1 MVARSKNIASSSG
14 CGSGGPGVRARV
26 TAPLAIVGSQGAG
39 GGNSAPQGMGGTCA
53 PLIHIGTGSDSGISP
68 AARHLDLGKSIPER
82 EVMPGVSAA
91 DGGGVDGNDGR
102 TSSPSS
108 SSSSSGAGGE
118 EVKDH
123 RGGRGR
129 AATGCLAEWTE
140 KSIADAICLLTE
152 LDCHMKPP
160 KEMVDSALRLS
171 EMLRR

>member
-1 MVARSKNIASSSG
+1 
-14 CGSGGPGVRARV
+14 V

-53 PLIHIGTGSDSGISP
+53 SLIHIGTGSDSGISP

-91 DGGGVDGNDGR
+91 DGGGFDGN
-102 TSSPSS
+102 
-108 SSSSSGAGGE
+108 GAGGE

-160 KEMVDSALRLS
+160 KEMVDSALQLS

>member
-1 MVARSKNIASSSG
+1 MASSAG

-53 PLIHIGTGSDSGISP
+53 SLLLGTGSDSGIST
-68 AARHLDLGKSIPER
+68 AARHLGLGNSISGR
-82 EVMPGVSAA
+82 KVMPGVAA
-91 DGGGVDGNDGR
+91 VDRGGGGGNDGR

-108 SSSSSGAGGE
+108 SSSSSVSGAGGE
-118 EVKDH
+118 EVKGH

-129 AATGCLAEWTE
+129 AATDGLAEWTE

-152 LDCHMKPP
+152 LDCQMKPP

-171 EMLRR
+171 EKLRR